1 MLTRLPNALVV
12 SQLCFSYMKEK
23 KNHNLSN
30 WTVEQHNM
38 KTILTDVHTDRN
50 NKNKYTEIIL
60 LRGIYI
66 FCKYFKLIKGEQM

>member
-1 MLTRLPNALVV
+1 
-12 SQLCFSYMKEK
+12 
-23 KNHNLSN
+23 
-30 WTVEQHNM
+30 M

-60 LRGIYI
+60 LRGVYI